1 MKRRNF
7 LISTLIGTGSLSG
20 IQNLYAKRE
29 TSEALSG
36 KKPLVRIG
44 ICTDLHQDLIKDG
57 EKRLQSFITE
67 MNHSK
72 PDFIIQMGDFCIPKE
87 KNKNLMEIWNQF
99 TGPKYHVIGN
109 HDTDGGFTHDQV
121 VDFWSA
127 KGKHYSFDTNGYHFV
142 VLNGNERPDGDTSK
156 GYPRSMNAAQI
167 KWMKQDLEATN
178 LPTIVFCH
186 QGIDNDQDG
195 LKEGALIRLI
205 FERIN
210 KKAGFN
216 KVQFVFSGH
225 HHEDYHNVYNGIN
238 YVQINSISYQFTHP
252 VTGYDFAHTKEPLWA
267 FLTIYTNGT
276 AEIKGRKSE
285 YMGQEAT
292 QNDPNYNG
300 YPNVP
305 YISDRVIKI

>member
-20 IQNLYAKRE
+20 IQNLYGKGE
-29 TSEALSG
+29 THSILSG
-36 KKPLVRIG
+36 KKTLIRIG

-57 EKRLQSFITE
+57 EQRLQSFITE
-67 MNHSK
+67 MMQTK
-72 PDFIIQMGDFCIPKE
+72 PDFIIQMGDFCVPKE
-87 KNKNLMEIWNQF
+87 KNKNLMSIWNQF

-127 KGKHYSFDTNGYHFV
+127 KGKYYSFDVNGYHFV
-142 VLNGNERPDGDTSK
+142 VLNGNERPEEDTSK
-156 GYPRSMNAAQI
+156 GYPRSMNPAQI

-178 LPTIVFCH
+178 LPVIVFCH

-195 LKEGALIRLI
+195 LKEGALIRLM

-216 KVQFVFSGH
+216 KIQFVFSGH
-225 HHEDYHNVYNGIN
+225 HHEDYHNIYNGIN

-267 FLTIYTNGT
+267 VLTIYANGV

-285 YMGQEAT
+285 YAGQQAT
-292 QNDPNYNG
+292 QNDPEYNG
-300 YPNVP
+300 YGTTP

>member
-1 MKRRNF
+1 M
-7 LISTLIGTGSLSG
+7 
-20 IQNLYAKRE
+20 
-29 TSEALSG
+29 
-36 KKPLVRIG
+36 RIG

-67 MNHSK
+67 MNQAK

-127 KGKHYSFDTNGYHFV
+127 KGKYYSFDTNGYHFV
-142 VLNGNERPDGDTSK
+142 VLNGNERPEGDTSK
-156 GYPRSMNAAQI
+156 GYPRSINAAQI
-167 KWMKQDLEATN
+167 KWMKQDLEATS

-205 FERIN
+205 FERVN
-210 KKAGFN
+210 QKAGFH

-225 HHEDYHNVYNGIN
+225 HHEDYHNIYNGTN

-252 VTGYDFAHTKEPLWA
+252 VKGYDFAHTKEPLWA
-267 FLTIYTNGT
+267 LLTIHTNGT

-285 YMGQEAT
+285 YMGQEAS
-292 QNDPNYNG
+292 QNDPEYNG

-305 YISDRVIKI
+305 YISDRVIKV